1 MKEKLKLAL
10 KDKDFSELLRGS
22 GFSFFLRFGGLA
34 TGYLLTLIIAYLFGA
49 DGLGDYVLAITV
61 LRLFTLLSK
70 LGLDTTSIRFIASF
84 TSQNKWE
91 SILKFR
97 RKVVFILIISSL
109 LFSFLMYVLAQP
121 ISDLINTKVEY
132 IKLNA
137 FFAEKR
143 TQSCPKPRYPSVI
156 IMAPRLKVSSNV
168 DVAYTPIAA
177 LVAKQI
183 IDRIQ
188 KAYAGPISTDSLR
201 TLSEVTSSSNKNL
214 LFDYQSL
221 QRGHS
226 KIAEITE
233 DFMLSIDVYSRV
245 KHNRLESQVK
255 LDLIAR
261 DGFKPAL
268 SHEKLFVNRLP
279 TKTPLRSL
287 NVFWPKTLKID
298 DQKISDMVVE
308 IGNNLRLTACKPLE
322 ARTVFS
328 SGELRLGIGSRAGVR
343 NGSLAYI
350 VGGRESW
357 TLLEVSNVTQ
367 TSAILK
373 PINTMSNSKTL
384 GNQTVRFIE
393 GAM

>member
-1 MKEKLKLAL
+1 MCSAL
-10 KDKDFSELLRGS
+10 
-22 GFSFFLRFGGLA
+22 
-34 TGYLLTLIIAYLFGA
+34 
-49 DGLGDYVLAITV
+49 
-61 LRLFTLLSK
+61 
-70 LGLDTTSIRFIASF
+70 
-84 TSQNKWE
+84 Q
-91 SILKFR
+91 
-97 RKVVFILIISSL
+97 L
-109 LFSFLMYVLAQP
+109 LFRLSSVVAFLCLSGMALAYDAN
-121 ISDLINTKVEY
+121 ITKVEVTGRAAISDDLTQKARRHALEDALY
-132 IKLNA
+132 LAALKAGADISGTAITTKGVLVRDIVKLDARGRLVDFNILSEKNTGTHYEVNLRA
-137 FFAEKR
+137 FFAKKR
-143 TQSCPKPRYPSVI
+143 TLSCPKPRYPSVI

-201 TLSEVTSSSNKNL
+201 SLSEVTSSSNKNL

-268 SHEKLFVNRLP
+268 SHEKFFVNRLP

>member
-137 FFAEKR
+137 F
-143 TQSCPKPRYPSVI
+143 
-156 IMAPRLKVSSNV
+156 
-168 DVAYTPIAA
+168 
-177 LVAKQI
+177 
-183 IDRIQ
+183 
-188 KAYAGPISTDSLR
+188 
-201 TLSEVTSSSNKNL
+201 
-214 LFDYQSL
+214 
-221 QRGHS
+221 
-226 KIAEITE
+226 
-233 DFMLSIDVYSRV
+233 
-245 KHNRLESQVK
+245 
-255 LDLIAR
+255 
-261 DGFKPAL
+261 
-268 SHEKLFVNRLP
+268 
-279 TKTPLRSL
+279 
-287 NVFWPKTLKID
+287 
-298 DQKISDMVVE
+298 
-308 IGNNLRLTACKPLE
+308 NN
-322 ARTVFS
+322 TV
-328 SGELRLGIGSRAGVR
+328 
-343 NGSLAYI
+343 
-350 VGGRESW
+350 
-357 TLLEVSNVTQ
+357 
-367 TSAILK
+367 
-373 PINTMSNSKTL
+373 
-384 GNQTVRFIE
+384 
-393 GAM
+393 